1 MSEWPPCVRMIP
13 VDPTP
18 SSSSSSGK
26 SAASELAGS
35 QDARKCISLITAE
48 GAIIGR

>member
-18 SSSSSSGK
+18 SSSSSGK